1 MFREVTFAPLISLWP
16 ARTDCA
22 GALLFEASKRA
33 LFLGFGLHR
42 FPLAIWSVSF
52 GWRGMAERYHSCFY
66 GSNEIAHG
74 VNANCVVPSQKA
86 I

>member
-1 MFREVTFAPLISLWP
+1 MFREVTIASLISLRP
-16 ARTDCA
+16 ASADCA

-33 LFLGFGLHR
+33 LVLGFGLHR
-42 FPLAIWSVSF
+42 FPLPIWSVSF
-52 GWRGMAERYHSCFY
+52 GWRGITKRYHSCFY

-74 VNANCVVPSQKA
+74 VNANCVVPSQEA